1 MVDNNLQVKTMKD
14 YQLVIVIYID
24 DFIFGGCKDEICK
37 EFADQMQNE
46 FKMYML
52 GEFSYFIGL

>member
-1 MVDNNLQVKTMKD
+1 MKD